1 MDLPAWI
8 FVFLPVVLD
17 RLVEMWRLG
26 FLGSINKYNSFG
38 MHIGKEYDKGTYFQ
52 SYYYN
57 LS

>member
-38 MHIGKEYDKGTYFQ
+38 MHIGHIFKAIIIIHHNEKP
-52 SYYYN
+52 
-57 LS
+57 